1 MFYTIFVTSLL
12 IIPFWECN
20 VTGTP
25 SANTCS
31 GARHQVII
39 RPAKKMSV
47 IVDKV

>member
-25 SANTCS
+25 SVQIPFS
-31 GARHQVII
+31 EII
-39 RPAKKMSV
+39 A
-47 IVDKV
+47 